1 MLKTDVHFWAVELW
15 TYIRS
20 FGEKKNESYVE
31 ELGSC
36 FNNLKYGRI
45 ILRILLIIG

>member
-1 MLKTDVHFWAVELW
+1 MCIFELLNYEL
-15 TYIRS
+15 TS
-20 FGEKKNESYVE
+20 AHSAKKKNESYVE